1 MAIENIDLS
10 QEIESW
16 KSAVYGK
23 DVRSANVAAFEK
35 IQGTVND
42 TVQNVNQAAEDS
54 ASAAHN
60 AQAAVDS
67 IQAAVTTVTGKAA
80 EAENSA
86 TAAAGS
92 QAAAAS
98 SKTAAAQA
106 ATDALTAKT
115 AAEAAR
121 DATEHIA
128 GFDGT
133 AASVKATDTYGLVV
147 DALGESTTQALI
159 DAVANKVINELIAK
173 SNIVNNLL
181 ATEVGTVLSGALGP
195 IIDQR
200 LTDLMNKYTQLNGDL
215 KIKFLDVTC
224 QKGKTE
230 TDELNA
236 YDNIVTGMAS
246 MSNNDYI
253 IGYILINE
261 RLIIN
266 STTAHTVRVYYINVP
281 KG

>member
-1 MAIENIDLS
+1 MAVGNIDLN

-42 TVQNVNQAAEDS
+42 TVQNVNQAAEVS

-67 IQAAVTTVTGKAA
+67 IQAAIVTATEKAA
-80 EAENSA
+80 AAATSA
-86 TAAAGS
+86 TQAAGS

-98 SKTAAAQA
+98 SKTAAEQSETNA
-106 ATDALTAKT
+106 AAS
-115 AAEAAR
+115 AAEAR
-121 DATEHIA
+121 QIA
-128 GFDGT
+128 EGFGGFDGT
-133 AASVKATDTYGLVV
+133 AASVKATDTYGLVI
-147 DALGESTTQALI
+147 DALGESTAQALI
-159 DAVANKVINELIAK
+159 DAVANKVINHLVNK
-173 SNIVNNLL
+173 SQIVNNLL
-181 ATEVGTVLSGALGP
+181 ATDIDTVLSGALGP

-215 KIKFLDVTC
+215 KIKFLEVTC

-230 TDELNA
+230 TDALNA
-236 YDNIVTGMAS
+236 YDNIITGMAS
-246 MSNNDYI
+246 MSNNDYT
-253 IGYILINE
+253 IGYILIND

>member
-1 MAIENIDLS
+1 MAVGNIDLN

-23 DVRSANVAAFEK
+23 DVRAANVAAFEK

-80 EAENSA
+80 EAATSA
-86 TAAAGS
+86 SQAADS
-92 QAAAAS
+92 QAAADS
-98 SKTAAAQA
+98 SKTAAAQSETNA
-106 ATDALTAKT
+106 AAS
-115 AAEAAR
+115 AAEAR
-121 DATEHIA
+121 QIA
-128 GFDGT
+128 EGFGGFDGT

-200 LTDLMNKYTQLNGDL
+200 LTDLMNKYTQLNGDTASAEWFKDGL
-215 KIKFLDVTC
+215 KLSLIGAPGDAKFRLSL
-224 QKGKTE
+224 QGKTPGVWYG
-230 TDELNA
+230 D
-236 YDNIVTGMAS
+236 
-246 MSNNDYI
+246 
-253 IGYILINE
+253 ILITNPGDY
-261 RLIIN
+261 L
-266 STTAHTVRVYYINVP
+266 S
-281 KG
+281 